1 MSTAIPAQA
10 VSALRAKT
18 GASMMECK
26 HALTEAGGD
35 EQKAVELLRQRGLKS
50 ADKRADRAT
59 SQGRVYSYIHH
70 NQRVGVMVQV
80 SCETDFVSRGEEF
93 EALCRDLCMH
103 VAAASPTPVAVTAS
117 DIPAEM
123 IEAEKRVL
131 LGGQD
136 LAGKPE
142 PIKEKIVAGRI
153 EKFVQERALLEQEWV
168 KDPGMKVGDRVKAAI
183 AKLGENIKV
192 ERFARFELGA

>member
-1 MSTAIPAQA
+1 MSAVTAQA

-35 EQKAVELLRQRGLKS
+35 ENKAVEILRQKGLKS
-50 ADKRADRAT
+50 AEKRADRAT

-80 SCETDFVSRGEEF
+80 SCETDFVSRGEDF
-93 EALCRDLCMH
+93 EGLCRDLCMH
-103 VAAASPTPVAVTAS
+103 IAAASPVPVAVNAA
-117 DIPAEM
+117 DIPRAMVDE
-123 IEAEKRVL
+123 ERRVL
-131 LGGQD
+131 LGSQD

-142 PIKEKIVAGRI
+142 NIRAKIVEGRLQKFI
-153 EKFVQERALLEQEWV
+153 EERALLEQEDV
-168 KDPGMKVGDRVKAAI
+168 RDPALKVGDRVKALI
-183 AKLGENIKV
+183 AKIGENIRV

>member
-1 MSTAIPAQA
+1 MSAITAQA
-10 VSALRAKT
+10 VSSLRAKT

-26 HALTEAGGD
+26 HALTEAAGD
-35 EQKAVELLRQRGLKS
+35 ENRAVEILRQKGLKS
-50 ADKRADRAT
+50 AEKRADRAT

-80 SCETDFVSRGEEF
+80 SCETDFVSRGEDF

-103 VAAASPTPVAVTAS
+103 IAAASPVPVAVNAA
-117 DIPAEM
+117 DIPEALVAE
-123 IEAEKRVL
+123 ERRVL
-131 LGGQD
+131 LGAQD

-142 PIKEKIVAGRI
+142 NIREKIVSGRL
-153 EKFVQERALLEQEWV
+153 EKFVQERALLEQEDV
-168 KDPGMKVGDRVKAAI
+168 RDPSLKVGDRVKAVI

-192 ERFARFELGA
+192 ERFARFELGS

>member
-1 MSTAIPAQA
+1 MTAISAQT

-26 HALTEAGGD
+26 HALTEAAGD
-35 EQKAVELLRQRGLKS
+35 EQKAMDLLRQRGLKS
-50 ADKRADRAT
+50 ADKKAGRTT

-80 SCETDFVSRGEEF
+80 TCETDFVARGEDF
-93 EALCRDLCMH
+93 EGLCRDLCMH
-103 VAAASPTPVAVTAS
+103 IAAAVPTPVAVNAA

-123 IEAEKRVL
+123 VAEEKRVL
-131 LGGQD
+131 MGSDD

-142 PIKEKIVAGRI
+142 QIKEKIVTGRL
-153 EKFVQERALLEQEWV
+153 EKFVQERALLEQEFV
-168 KDPGMKVGDRVKAAI
+168 KDPSLKVGDRVKAVI
-183 AKLGENIKV
+183 AKLGENVRV

>member
-1 MSTAIPAQA
+1 MSVITAQA

-26 HALTEAGGD
+26 HALSEAGGD
-35 EQKAVELLRQRGLKS
+35 EAKAVELLRQRGLKS
-50 ADKRADRAT
+50 ADKKADRAT
-59 SQGRVYSYIHH
+59 SQGRVFSYIHH
-70 NQRVGVMVQV
+70 NQRVGVLVQLA
-80 SCETDFVSRGEEF
+80 CETDFVARGEDF

-103 VAAASPTPVAVTAS
+103 IAATSPTPVAVTGA

-123 IEAEKRVL
+123 IAEEKRVL
-131 LGGQD
+131 MGSQD

-142 PIKEKIVAGRI
+142 AIREKIVSGRI
-153 EKFVQERALLEQEWV
+153 EKFIQERALLEQEWV
-168 KDPGMKVGDRVKAAI
+168 KDPGMKVGDRIKAVI

>member
-1 MSTAIPAQA
+1 MSAITAQA
-10 VSALRAKT
+10 VSALRSKT

-26 HALTEAGGD
+26 HALTEAQGD
-35 EQKAVELLRQRGLKS
+35 ENRAVEILRQKGLKS
-50 ADKRADRAT
+50 AEKRADRAT

-80 SCETDFVSRGEEF
+80 SCETDFVSRGEDF

-103 VAAASPTPVAVTAS
+103 IAAVSPTPIAVQAA
-117 DIPAEM
+117 DIPAAL
-123 IEAEKRVL
+123 IEEERRVL
-131 LGGQD
+131 SGAQD

-142 PIKEKIVAGRI
+142 KIREKIVAGRL
-153 EKFVQERALLEQEWV
+153 EKFVQERALLEQEDV
-168 KDPGMKVGDRVKAAI
+168 RDPALKVGDRVKALI
-183 AKLGENIKV
+183 AKLGENIRV